1 MSVAEANVRMARTN
15 LADTVIYAPYAGV
28 ITNKAALTSI
38 IVLSI
43 IALMAIFVPFF
54 WPYGYADIDYGN
66 IACAPSWW
74 PDASA
79 PCYSGGYHIFGM
91 DQNGRDLFIRVLDM
105 FLSQLHL

>member
-1 MSVAEANVRMARTN
+1 MSAPGVTARNTETIERA
-15 LADTVIYAPYAGV
+15 LDIEGRSLWTDARRRL

-74 PDASA
+74 PI
-79 PCYSGGYHIFGM
+79 PP
-91 DQNGRDLFIRVLDM
+91 R
-105 FLSQLHL
+105 